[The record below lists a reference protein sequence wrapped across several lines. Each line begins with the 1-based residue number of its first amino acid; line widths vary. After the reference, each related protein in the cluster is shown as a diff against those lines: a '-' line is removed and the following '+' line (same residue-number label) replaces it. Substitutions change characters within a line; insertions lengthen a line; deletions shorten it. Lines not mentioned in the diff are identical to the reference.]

1 MAAHFSAKS
10 GPPNPRLRR
19 YPERSLTGVI
29 EIKCKSGFTHA
40 WETYQRAIQKRPLI
54 TNCLTAC
61 GLCMIGDFMAQK
73 TEKAMDIESHGKE
86 QYNYGRTM
94 RMGVWGLMGAG
105 PLCLPWYKWLHVA
118 ATNLN
123 TGKWRTIGF
132 KLGFDMLLFMPFIIN
147 VYFVM
152 IGTLEGKNVEQIK
165 GKIKE
170 SVLPSWI
177 TALGFW
183 TAAQL
188 INFSFVPIQY
198 QTMTVFFNN
207 TIWNSLISII
217 NHQEEYGKPVDVK
230 DLEAE
235 LMKKDVAHEKE
246 MMLLQEQ
253 ISILEAQ
260 LRQIPA
266 DAHSQSSLPI
276 FLMDLNQQNSRLAL
290 PHALCDGRPT

>member
-1 MAAHFSAKS
+1 
-10 GPPNPRLRR
+10 
-19 YPERSLTGVI
+19 
-29 EIKCKSGFTHA
+29 
-40 WETYQRAIQKRPLI
+40 
-54 TNCLTAC
+54 
-61 GLCMIGDFMAQK
+61 
-73 TEKAMDIESHGKE
+73 
-86 QYNYGRTM
+86 
-94 RMGVWGLMGAG
+94 
-105 PLCLPWYKWLHVA
+105 
-118 ATNLN
+118 
-123 TGKWRTIGF
+123 
-132 KLGFDMLLFMPFIIN
+132 
-147 VYFVM
+147 M

-276 FLMDLNQQNSRLAL
+276 FLMDLNKQNSRLAL